1 MRRLLALLA
10 LCTVASA
17 LESKPVVLI
26 TAYGP
31 FAGRGVN
38 GSETIARALDGLEIA
53 GAVVRVRVLAVRW
66 GEPEARVPAA
76 IDELTPVLVVGLGEG
91 HPDRVAV
98 ESSARNQAQHPDEA
112 GRAPPATLQVLGPT
126 QRAATLVFDPAW
138 CTEAAVPV
146 VASDD
151 AGAYLC
157 NNLLYVALASA
168 VPRVGFI
175 HLPPQGETPTD
186 EYRAALTPIVRTIIE
201 RNLATAPE

>member
-1 MRRLLALLA
+1 MRIALALLA
-10 LCTVASA
+10 LCTMATAV
-17 LESKPVVLI
+17 ESQRVVLI

-31 FAGRGVN
+31 FQGRGVN
-38 GSETIARALDGLEIA
+38 GSETVARGLDGVEIA
-53 GAVVRVRVLAVRW
+53 GAVIRVRVLPVRW

-76 IDELTPVLVVGLGEG
+76 IDELAPVLVVGLGEG

-98 ESSARNQAQHPDEA
+98 ERTARNQAQHPDEA
-112 GRAPPATLQVLGPT
+112 GTAPPATLQVLGPAE
-126 QRAATLVFDPAW
+126 RAATLLFDPAW
-138 CTEAAVPV
+138 CADATVPV

-175 HLPPQGETPTD
+175 HLPPQGGTTD
-186 EYRAALTPIVRTIIE
+186 DAYRAALTPIVRAIIE
-201 RNLATAPE
+201 RNLAAE

>member
-1 MRRLLALLA
+1 MRRPLALLLLA
-10 LCTVASA
+10 TMASA
-17 LESKPVVLI
+17 LESQPVVLI

-31 FAGRGVN
+31 FEGRGVN
-38 GSETIARALDGLEIA
+38 GSETVARGLDGLEIA
-53 GAVVRVRVLAVRW
+53 GAVVRVRVLPVRW

-76 IDELTPVLVVGLGEG
+76 IDELKPALVIGLGEG

-98 ESSARNQAQHPDEA
+98 ERIARNHAQNPDEA
-112 GRAPPATLQVLGPT
+112 GHAPPATLQILGPA

-138 CTEAAVPV
+138 CAGAAIPV

-175 HLPPQGETPTD
+175 HLPPQGETPAED
-186 EYRAALTPIVRTIIE
+186 YRAALAPIVRTIIE
-201 RNLATAPE
+201 HNLAPAAE